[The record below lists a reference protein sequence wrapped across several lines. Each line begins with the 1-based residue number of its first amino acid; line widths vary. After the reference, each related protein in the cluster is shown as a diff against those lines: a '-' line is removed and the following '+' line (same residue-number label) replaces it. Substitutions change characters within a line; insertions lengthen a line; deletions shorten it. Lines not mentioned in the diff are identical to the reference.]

1 LSFWRLENRSSATHS
16 YYHEQAYRLMDLIS
30 SDKAINQKLQASA
43 CKILKDDDSWNAN
56 NYKKARMWKH
66 REYNEL
72 KREITKNY

>member
-1 LSFWRLENRSSATHS
+1 
-16 YYHEQAYRLMDLIS
+16 MDLIS

-66 REYNEL
+66 REYDEL